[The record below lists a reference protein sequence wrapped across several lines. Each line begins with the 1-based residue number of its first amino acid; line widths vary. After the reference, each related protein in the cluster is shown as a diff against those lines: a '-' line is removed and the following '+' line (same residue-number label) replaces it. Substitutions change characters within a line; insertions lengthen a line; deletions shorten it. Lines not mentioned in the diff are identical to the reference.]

1 MPQFGI
7 YKHPG
12 RDPNALFVVQIQSS
26 RLERSAGRAVI
37 PLIRR
42 SSNTAP
48 DHPLTPHLHIAGED
62 VIADPFD
69 LATIPVAKL
78 GPMIDILPERDQD
91 AIIRALDELTSR
103 A

>member
-12 RDPNALFVVQIQSS
+12 RDPNALFVVQIQST
-26 RLERSAGRAVI
+26 RLERSAGRVVM

-48 DHPLTPHLHIAGED
+48 NHPLTPHLHIAGED

-69 LATIPVAKL
+69 LAAIPVTKL
-78 GPMIDILPERDQD
+78 GKMIDILSERDQD
-91 AIIRALDELTSR
+91 TIIRALDELTSR